1 MQLRMTFAAYVI
13 IVIVKNFL
21 ILPHSMLE
29 ALQILSLSLLEPIP
43 INQIFT
49 MISENLELQ
58 FEPQQLV
65 LLWKTLEHR

>member
-1 MQLRMTFAAYVI
+1 MTIAAYVI
-13 IVIVKNFL
+13 IVIVKKFL

-29 ALQILSLSLLEPIP
+29 ALQILSLLEPIP